1 MATVPSPTR
10 ELDPAPWS
18 IASDLPGRLR
28 IRSRDLLDSP
38 GLRHHCRQVLRS
50 CHWLEDVRLNAVAG
64 SVCIRYP
71 VDRRGELEALLEQ
84 ALRDSPVD
92 DAMEALLVPG
102 FGGQRVRGT
111 LRHAA
116 ACLALIGLEASLGLP
131 TVVVGGLTA
140 VLLWPVLRQVL
151 QELKRREL
159 SLESLEL
166 TFSGLMVQ
174 QGYAAETLLD
184 LAIGDAVAVVQ
195 SRVESEGL
203 QREAGH
209 LLERLGDCIQLS
221 VITTAGG
228 SEPLALRMVSTGQ
241 VIRLQRGETT
251 VLSACLLEGSLVV
264 VNRWLDGDWRPRQ
277 LQAGDRVEAGA
288 LILNGTAEAQVADG
302 FAHDPAYA
310 LLHTHRASLP
320 AATEGDRAGWSD
332 RYKRV
337 MPPLQLGL
345 SAACLAAGSVDAA
358 LATLQFNAL
367 SDWEEQKLASELTAI
382 ADLRLHRLQ
391 SRSGPALQALGDL
404 RHLVISRSCLEG
416 MGGTVWRERRARGRT
431 APGTLLALLGG
442 IQAWLCGDGGPELWF
457 DPEQQGVDPVAIRCM
472 TLGPLQE
479 GWEITAED
487 GHRWRV
493 RERQEAAGAG
503 EASPGFALDVW
514 REEVLLGQLVL
525 RCEPE
530 RRWREMG
537 QQLRALG
544 IEVHLIGAEG
554 AGPLQAV
561 AEALGVD
568 TAHSHKAAT
577 DLERW
582 QVVKGLQDGGQR
594 VGYLGSVLQD
604 LPALEQ
610 ADVSLGLNSEAS
622 SHVASLCDLALAQ
635 DILWLP
641 RLIRISRGL
650 RQTAR
655 QNFALVGS
663 SQLAASLATA
673 VGWIA
678 PLQMV
683 LLSDIPLLLAELNNL
698 RTLKASG
705 QPDHRSRAQR
715 TQPSPPAAARAHEAQ
730 LTLRSC

>member
-1 MATVPSPTR
+1 MATVPTPTR
-10 ELDPAPWS
+10 ELEPAPWS

-28 IRSRDLLDSP
+28 ILSRDLLVSP
-38 GLRHHCRQVLRS
+38 GRLSHCRQVLGS
-50 CHWLEDVRLNAVAG
+50 CHWLEHVRINPLAG

-71 VDRRGELEALLEQ
+71 LDRRDELEALLEQ
-84 ALRDSPVD
+84 ALRESPVD
-92 DAMEALLVPG
+92 DALEALLVPR

-111 LRHAA
+111 LTHAA
-116 ACLALIGLEASLGLP
+116 ACLALIALEASLALP
-131 TVVVGGLTA
+131 TALVGGLSA
-140 VLLWPVLRQVL
+140 LLLWPMLRQVL
-151 QELKRREL
+151 QELKHKEL

-166 TFSGLMVQ
+166 MFSGLMVQ
-174 QGYAAETLLD
+174 QGYAAEALLD
-184 LAIGDAVAVVQ
+184 LAIGDAVTVAQ

-203 QREAGH
+203 QREPDH
-209 LLERLGDCIQLS
+209 LLERLGGGLRLT
-221 VITTAGG
+221 VITAAGG
-228 SEPLALRMVSTGQ
+228 SEPLTLARVSAGQ

-251 VLSACLLEGSLVV
+251 VLSARLLAGSLIV

-277 LQAGDRVEAGA
+277 LQVGDRLEAGT
-288 LILNGTAEAQVADG
+288 LILNGEAEAQVADG
-302 FAHDPAYA
+302 FAQDPAYA
-310 LLHTHRASLP
+310 LLHSHRTSLP
-320 AATEGDRAGWSD
+320 LAPGGERAGWAE
-332 RYKRV
+332 RYRRV

-345 SAACLAAGSVDAA
+345 SGACLAAGSVDAA

-391 SRSGPALQALGDL
+391 TRSGPALQALGDL

-416 MGGTVWRERRARGRT
+416 MGGTVWRERRADGRT
-431 APGTLLALLGG
+431 APGTLLALLMG
-442 IQAWLCGDGGPELWF
+442 IQSWICGDGGADLWLA
-457 DPEQQGVDPVAIRCM
+457 PEQQDVESVAIRHVA
-472 TLGPLQE
+472 LGPLEE
-479 GWEITAED
+479 GWEITSED
-487 GHRWRV
+487 GRRWRV
-493 RERQEAAGAG
+493 RERQEVAGSG

-530 RRWREMG
+530 ERWREMV
-537 QQLRALG
+537 QHLRALG

-561 AEALGVD
+561 AEALEVD
-568 TAHSHKAAT
+568 AAHSHKAAT

-582 QVVKGLQDGGQR
+582 QVVKKLQEGGPG
-594 VGYLGSVLQD
+594 VGYLGAVLQD

-610 ADVSLGLNSEAS
+610 ADVSLGLNGAGS
-622 SHVASLCDLALAQ
+622 SGQVAALCDLALAQ
-635 DILWLP
+635 DVLWLP

-698 RTLKASG
+698 QTLKVSG
-705 QPDHRSRAQR
+705 QPDQRSRER
-715 TQPSPPAAARAHEAQ
+715 AAALA
-730 LTLRSC
+730 LKSG